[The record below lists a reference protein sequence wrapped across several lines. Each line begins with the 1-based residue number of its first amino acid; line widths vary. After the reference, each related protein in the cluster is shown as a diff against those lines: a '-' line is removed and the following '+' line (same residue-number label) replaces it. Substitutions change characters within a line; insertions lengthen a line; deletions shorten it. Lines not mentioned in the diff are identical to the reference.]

1 MEKIISQTQRSYLAG
16 FLDGDGS
23 VYAQLKPN
31 KTYKYGFQVVYYIVL
46 FQSQKG
52 QDNFAKICAMINL
65 GYLRIRKDGILE
77 YIIGTQEGIKK
88 FIEWVE
94 PYSIMKKPQLD
105 TLKRI
110 IVLKGKVK
118 NQKDFNALAKLI
130 NTFRELNYSKKRKV
144 RTLTP

>member
-1 MEKIISQTQRSYLAG
+1 MKKIISQTQRSYLAG

-46 FQSQKG
+46 FQSQKD
-52 QDNFAKICAMINL
+52 QNNFAKICAMINL
-65 GYLRIRKDGILE
+65 GYLRVRKDGILE
-77 YIIGTQEGIKK
+77 YIIGTQEGIEK
-88 FIEWVE
+88 FIALVE
-94 PYSIMKKPQLD
+94 PYSIMKKPQLN

-110 IVLKGKVK
+110 IVLRSKVK
-118 NQKDFNALAKLI
+118 NQKDFNVLAKLI
-130 NTFRELNYSKKRKV
+130 DTFRELNYSKKRKV

>member
-1 MEKIISQTQRSYLAG
+1 MKKIISKTQRSYLAG

-46 FQSQKG
+46 FQSQKD
-52 QDNFAKICAMINL
+52 QNNFAKICAMINL
-65 GYLRIRKDGILE
+65 GYLRVRKDGILE

-88 FIEWVE
+88 FIELVE

-130 NTFRELNYSKKRKV
+130 DTFRELNYSKKRKV